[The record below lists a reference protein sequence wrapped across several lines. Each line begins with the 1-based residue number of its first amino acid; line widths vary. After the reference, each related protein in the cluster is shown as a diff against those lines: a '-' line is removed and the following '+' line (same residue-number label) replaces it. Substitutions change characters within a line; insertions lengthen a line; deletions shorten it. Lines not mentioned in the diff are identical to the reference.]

1 MLTSYILD
9 LKDLLNMYSC
19 EEQRFISGSNEK
31 KKKKSKKLL
40 KVFEY
45 DESIICVYGRHAKF
59 IFHVIFRLP

>member
-31 KKKKSKKLL
+31 KKKKSQTPFKAY
-40 KVFEY
+40 F
-45 DESIICVYGRHAKF
+45 
-59 IFHVIFRLP
+59 FRCI

>member
-31 KKKKSKKLL
+31 KKKKRETLL
-40 KVFEY
+40 KSFLL
-45 DESIICVYGRHAKF
+45 RF
-59 IFHVIFRLP
+59 F